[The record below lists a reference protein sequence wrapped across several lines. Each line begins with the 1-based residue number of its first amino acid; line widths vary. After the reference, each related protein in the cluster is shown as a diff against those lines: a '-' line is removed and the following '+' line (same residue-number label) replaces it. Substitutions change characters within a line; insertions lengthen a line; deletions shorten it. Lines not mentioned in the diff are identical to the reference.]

1 MIRFAALAFA
11 ATPLCARAAD
21 AAALP
26 DAGGVW
32 RAMLGLAIVLAL
44 IFATGWVM
52 RRIAPARGSGD
63 GPMRIVASRALGA
76 RERIV
81 LVEVADQWVMVGV
94 APGNVRSL
102 ATLPRGTL
110 PAPESTAG
118 NAFTALLTRATQKAR
133 GDAGEPR

>member
-1 MIRFAALAFA
+1 MIRVAALAFSA
-11 ATPLCARAAD
+11 IPLCARAAD
-21 AAALP
+21 ATALP

-52 RRIAPARGSGD
+52 RRIAPARAGGD
-63 GPMRIVASRALGA
+63 GPLRIVASRALGA

-81 LVEVADQWVMVGV
+81 LVEVAEQWVMVGV

-102 ATLPRGTL
+102 ATMPRGTL
-110 PAPESTAG
+110 PTSATTPA
-118 NAFTALLTRATQKAR
+118 NAFTALLARAAQKAR
-133 GDAGEPR
+133 GDAGDAQ